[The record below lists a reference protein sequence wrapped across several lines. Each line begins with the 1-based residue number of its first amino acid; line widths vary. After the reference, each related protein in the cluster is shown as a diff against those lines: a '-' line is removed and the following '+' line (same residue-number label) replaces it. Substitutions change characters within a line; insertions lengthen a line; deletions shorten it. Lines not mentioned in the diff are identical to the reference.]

1 MRIVSASARVHNL
14 YPLRLASVNLQI
26 LQAHSPEECPALL
39 LKPVLVIPP
48 TPVFSSLC
56 FVAATSAPH
65 AGCHI
70 RLHQNR
76 QVRLQIAAY
85 NALQRQDW
93 LAAPYAAA
101 AKPFEAYEPP
111 LA

>member
-14 YPLRLASVNLQI
+14 YPLRLASGNLQI

-48 TPVFSSLC
+48 TPVFSSPC
-56 FVAATSAPH
+56 FFAATSALH

-70 RLHQNR
+70 GIHQNR
-76 QVRLQIAAY
+76 QGRLPIAAKKPCQ
-85 NALQRQDW
+85 APHWPPAPL
-93 LAAPYAAA
+93 LA
-101 AKPFEAYEPP
+101 
-111 LA
+111 

>member
-14 YPLRLASVNLQI
+14 YPLRLASGNLQI

-48 TPVFSSLC
+48 TPVFSSRS
-56 FVAATSAPH
+56 SA
-65 AGCHI
+65 
-70 RLHQNR
+70 
-76 QVRLQIAAY
+76 
-85 NALQRQDW
+85 W
-93 LAAPYAAA
+93 LASCHYARALRTQHVCQLLDLRALAAA
-101 AKPFEAYEPP
+101 VKPFEAYEPP